1 MFLNMADI
9 IRKSLAELV
18 GTYIF
23 VLFGPG
29 SVVAFIAAFNQT
41 LNPSTLFY
49 LAITFGLGI
58 SIGIMA
64 VANISGGHVNPAVT
78 IAMFFAGRFP
88 GKYVFQ
94 YIIAQLIGAVMA
106 SATVGLFFGY
116 NVANSVQFGATI
128 PGIRGPR
135 IAFAGEFI
143 MTFFFLWPIMGV
155 TSRTNNT
162 VIIAIVIGIYVSIM
176 IFMLATISGGSI
188 NPARSFGPAVLSGI
202 LLKGQYY
209 QWIYW
214 VAPVLGGI
222 LGALSYKFMYKERGK
237 IHYSPDQP
245 ISS

>member
-1 MFLNMADI
+1 MVDLL
-9 IRKSLAELV
+9 RKSAAEMI

-78 IAMFFAGRFP
+78 ISLFIAGRFP
-88 GKYVFQ
+88 GKNVVP
-94 YIIAQLIGAVMA
+94 YIIAQLIGAVLA
-106 SATVGLFFGY
+106 SSTISVLFGY
-116 NVANSVQFGATI
+116 SVANSVQFGATI
-128 PGIRGPR
+128 PGVRGPWV
-135 IAFAGEFI
+135 AFFGEFV
-143 MTFFFLWPIMGV
+143 MTFFFLWTIMGI

-162 VIIAIVIGIYVSIM
+162 AVIAIVIGIYVSIM
-176 IFMLATISGGSI
+176 IFMLGTVSGGSI

-202 LLKGQYY
+202 LFNEKYN

-214 VAPVLGGI
+214 VAPILGGA
-222 LGALSYKFMYKERGK
+222 LGALSYKYMYKEKAR
-237 IHYSPDQP
+237 IHLSE
-245 ISS
+245 

>member
-1 MFLNMADI
+1 MADI

-94 YIIAQLIGAVMA
+94 YIIAQLMGAVMA
-106 SATVGLFFGY
+106 SATVGLLFGY

-128 PGIRGPR
+128 PGIRGPWV
-135 IAFAGEFI
+135 AFAGEFI
-143 MTFFFLWPIMGV
+143 MTFFFLWTIMGV

-162 VIIAIVIGIYVSIM
+162 AIIAIVIGIYVSIM

-188 NPARSFGPAVLSGI
+188 NPARSFGPAVLSGV

-222 LGALSYKFMYKERGK
+222 LGALSYKFMYKEKGK